1 LETPVSAFRARIGFA
16 LLSNPARPL
25 PSTRV
30 SVLNMLPHLRE
41 AGYETYIIH
50 EPNEPTETPDLSG
63 LADRVQALG
72 LDIVYFQKIHGAGVR
87 RQIAALRSAGVRTVY
102 GVCDRVDNDLV
113 RATDATVIV
122 TDFLKHQHAPELWER
137 IHVVH
142 DGIERPELT
151 HSFANEPLPNGRL
164 RATLVT
170 SSALDAVPVL
180 ESAARH
186 RLEITMVGDYP
197 QRATLFELRRRARA
211 AMSASSLIPLLS
223 RGFRAVRWH
232 PQGVYDELR
241 QADIGIIPVDTQP
254 DPLPSG
260 EVSWW
265 QVKSENR
272 LTLMMGLGLPV
283 IASPVPSYLGVVEQG
298 VNGYIAR
305 TPHDWLRA
313 IDELRDP
320 LRRHQVGASAR
331 ASVLERFSKIEQAS
345 RLVRVLNRLLI
356 RSPALA

>member
-1 LETPVSAFRARIGFA
+1 VSAFRARIGFA
-16 LLSNPARPL
+16 LLSSQARPL

-41 AGYETYIIH
+41 AGYETHIVH
-50 EPNEPTETPDLSG
+50 EPNEPTETPDLNG
-63 LADRVQALG
+63 LADRVRALG
-72 LDIVYFQKIHGAGVR
+72 LHIVYFQKIHGAGVGR
-87 RQIAALRSAGVRTVY
+87 EIAKLRSVGVRTVY

-113 RATDATVIV
+113 HATDATVIV
-122 TDFLKHQHAPELWER
+122 TEFLKHQHAPELWGR

-142 DGIERPELT
+142 DGIERPELS
-151 HSFANEPLPNGRL
+151 HAFANEPLPHGRL

-170 SSALDAVPVL
+170 SSALDEVPVL
-180 ESAARH
+180 DRAARQ
-186 RLEITMVGDYP
+186 RLDITVVGDYP
-197 QRATLFELRRRARA
+197 RHAKLFELRRRARA
-211 AMSASSLIPLLS
+211 ARSASSLSPLLN

-232 PQGVYDELR
+232 PQGVYDVLKR
-241 QADIGIIPVDTQP
+241 ADIGIIPVDTQP

-260 EVSWW
+260 GVSWW

-272 LTLMMGLGLPV
+272 LTLMMGFGMPV
-283 IASPVPSYLGVVEQG
+283 IASPVPSYLEVVEQG

-305 TPHDWLRA
+305 TPHDWVRA

-320 LRRHQVGASAR
+320 LRRQQLGAAAR
-331 ASVLERFSKIEQAS
+331 ASALERFSKAEQAS
-345 RLVRVLNRLLI
+345 RLVRVLNSLLI